1 MLQAHIANNSFYQYL
16 WPSSDEPRYA
26 IAMGSSA
33 GFSLLCAASAWVM
46 KIWLKKLNN
55 KIRQN
60 NDESILAFA
69 Y

>member
-1 MLQAHIANNSFYQYL
+1 
-16 WPSSDEPRYA
+16 
-26 IAMGSSA
+26 MGSSA

-46 KIWLKKLNN
+46 KIWLKKINN

>member
-1 MLQAHIANNSFYQYL
+1 
-16 WPSSDEPRYA
+16 
-26 IAMGSSA
+26 MGSSA
-33 GFSLLCAASAWVM
+33 GFSLLCAGAAWVM
-46 KIWLKKLNN
+46 KIWLKKLNT